1 VHPQSEIDVNLA
13 SIAKR
18 TSWLGLVL
26 VFSICGPSL
35 AAQTD
40 SGAAGT
46 NASAP
51 TLKTIKNPGGGT
63 IVYGR
68 LSGQLTPRQA
78 LGETLKRIVADYGDR
93 PQIGSALRNRAG
105 TLWEGFFTV
114 SNKKQGNVPMT
125 GLLIIYAPNS
135 GTAGSATLIDT
146 TANFPMSA
154 NAMLQ
159 SLVQAV
165 TGNAK
170 AVQNGAQA
178 SAPGATTKPQGSA
191 PVAKARTPSGPPE
204 KLTPY
209 AFPDRSGSIGLP
221 PGWTPVGAKLGDVS
235 AKGPNGETLRFGL
248 AVQVLDP
255 GFPQSRTLTGL
266 ARQGY
271 VTVRYNQEPAE
282 IFQQAVSQMNRQSR
296 AQPPALT
303 IKQSRDL
310 GGMTQGKN
318 YILLGDLD
326 RHDGAGLQSI
336 VAQVSI
342 TPPNPQFY
350 GTYQMKVYQL
360 TAPQP
365 IPPALAN
372 AIFASYQ
379 SNGAVITGAAIQ
391 NLGQIQAQDRINEAN
406 FEQQMAN
413 TDLMSQGMSDLLR
426 DESVFTDSDTGRR
439 YRGPDDLASALQNAN
454 PNRFQTVPL
463 SQYIHGVD
471 Y

>member
-1 VHPQSEIDVNLA
+1 VNLA

-18 TSWLGLVL
+18 TSSLGLVL
-26 VFSICGPSL
+26 LFSICGHAF
-35 AAQTD
+35 AAPTD
-40 SGAAGT
+40 SGGAAST
-46 NASAP
+46 V
-51 TLKTIKNPGGGT
+51 KTIKNPGGGT

-68 LSGQLTPRQA
+68 LSGQLTPQMA
-78 LGETLKRIVADYGDR
+78 LGETMKRVVADYGDR

-125 GLLIIYAPNS
+125 GMVIVYTPAS
-135 GTAGSATLIDT
+135 GTSGSATLIDT

-154 NAMLQ
+154 NSMLQ

-170 AVQNGAQA
+170 SAQT
-178 SAPGATTKPQGSA
+178 GPQGA
-191 PVAKARTPSGPPE
+191 PPSGPQSGPQKARENSPSPAAARAPPGPPE
-204 KLTPY
+204 RLTPVR
-209 AFPDRSGSIGLP
+209 FPDGTGSIGLP
-221 PGWTPVGAKLGDVS
+221 PGWTLVGAREGDVS
-235 AKGPNGETLRFGL
+235 AKGPNGEALRFGL

-255 GFPQSRTLTGL
+255 GFPQSRSLSGL

-282 IFQQAVSQMNRQSR
+282 IFQEAVSQMNRKTR
-296 AQPPALT
+296 GQPPTLT

-318 YILLGDLD
+318 YMLYGDVD
-326 RHDGAGLQSI
+326 RHDGAGLQSL
-336 VAQVSI
+336 VVQVSI
-342 TPPNPQFY
+342 SPPNPQFF
-350 GTYQMKVYQL
+350 GSYQMKVYQL
-360 TAPQP
+360 TAPQQ
-365 IPPALAN
+365 AMRKDLTD
-372 AIFASYQ
+372 AIFASYK
-379 SNGAVITGAAIQ
+379 SNGAAITGIAVQ
-391 NLGQIQAQDRINEAN
+391 RLGQIQEQDRVNEAN

-426 DESVFTDSDTGRR
+426 GESVFTDADTGRR